1 MNLKNGWSVETGLRY
16 TNTNNAVHNTTAI
29 TYQQV
34 EEQLNKD
41 GTYESNVNIQM
52 DSPAGLTETVVVL
65 SRDAISTV
73 EEGTKIDLKLAFTNA
88 QSFIDIPVLARKQWR
103 VGNLGLGITAGLLNR
118 FLLEKNFDLPTITL
132 EDQRFNA
139 QSMYISEKEGEKSTT
154 YSPYY
159 LVGLDVEYEIYPGL
173 YVFIS
178 PTLSNS
184 IRPTI
189 GADGADI
196 YAMEKMLNMGVR
208 YQL

>member
-1 MNLKNGWSVETGLRY
+1 
-16 TNTNNAVHNTTAI
+16 
-29 TYQQV
+29 
-34 EEQLNKD
+34 
-41 GTYESNVNIQM
+41 
-52 DSPAGLTETVVVL
+52 
-65 SRDAISTV
+65 
-73 EEGTKIDLKLAFTNA
+73 
-88 QSFIDIPVLARKQWR
+88 
-103 VGNLGLGITAGLLNR
+103 
-118 FLLEKNFDLPTITL
+118 
-132 EDQRFNA
+132 
-139 QSMYISEKEGEKSTT
+139 MYISEKEGEKSTT